1 MNGSIKHMVGRCQ
14 LVLLTLQVTQKLC
27 VCTAWHCVY
36 ASELWE
42 EAGYVILGSEPDV
55 NGHMA
60 SGQLGVWAEWA
71 CTDLCI

>member
-1 MNGSIKHMVGRCQ
+1 MNVPIKHMVGRCQ
-14 LVLLTLQVTQKLC
+14 LTLPALQVTQKLR

-42 EAGYVILGSEPDV
+42 EAGYIILGSEPDV

-60 SGQLGVWAEWA
+60 SGQLGVWAGRA
-71 CTDLCI
+71 HTDLCI